1 MQRFGHLFF
10 WIAHI
15 IYLID
20 FRVLKMVILVFLLGV
35 IRGGVCKFKPTNT
48 GFFLVVRSFSYSYRK
63 AGFWSL
69 VPNSRDNLWRQTP
82 SLDKL

>member
-35 IRGGVCKFKPTNT
+35 IRGGVAQY
-48 GFFLVVRSFSYSYRK
+48 FSQYSWL
-63 AGFWSL
+63 F
-69 VPNSRDNLWRQTP
+69 
-82 SLDKL
+82 